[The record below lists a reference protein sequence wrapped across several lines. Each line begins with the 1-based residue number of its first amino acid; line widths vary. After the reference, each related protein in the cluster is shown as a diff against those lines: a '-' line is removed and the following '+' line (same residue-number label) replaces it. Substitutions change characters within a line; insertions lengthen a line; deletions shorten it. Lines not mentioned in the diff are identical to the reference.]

1 MPTGLKTLA
10 VSAALFAISLAST
23 PQSQP
28 VPGPDA
34 RVKVTEDYARLVARD
49 AFLWAWPM
57 VNVTIGG

>member
-23 PQSQP
+23 AQSQP

-34 RVKVTEDYARLVARD
+34 RVKVTEDYARLVALMR
-49 AFLWAWPM
+49 FCGRGRWSTS
-57 VNVTIGG
+57 TIGG